1 MLFEIALWNKSDH
14 LFYLH
19 HGILFVQIFL
29 FTECIRYEKLNYSP
43 TILLYRIPQINC
55 NNLLCIRMLVPG
67 NSVLS
72 GESYFAVKVLS
83 LFILP
88 VRLLL
93 SLCLP
98 EDRRVSKWWIGWPMV
113 YRPVTDWW
121 PRKRLT
127 EKRKS

>member
-1 MLFEIALWNKSDH
+1 MLFKITSWNKSDQ

-29 FTECIRYEKLNYSP
+29 FTGCTIYEKLNYSP
-43 TILLYRIPQINC
+43 TILPYRIPQINC
-55 NNLLCIRMLVPG
+55 NNILFIRMLVAG

-72 GESYFAVKVLS
+72 GESYSAVKVLS